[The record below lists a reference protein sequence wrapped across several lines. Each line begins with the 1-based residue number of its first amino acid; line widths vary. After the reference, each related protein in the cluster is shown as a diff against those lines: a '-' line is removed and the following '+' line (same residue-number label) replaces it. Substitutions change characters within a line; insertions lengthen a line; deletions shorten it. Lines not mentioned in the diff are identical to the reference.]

1 MKPKYFF
8 FRWLFL
14 GLILYPTLAQH
25 VHIFE
30 HHDHPTCEENSLHFH
45 EGDTS
50 CELLDYVSNTQA
62 VLPTFAFTS
71 LNEWVKLEKSYHF
84 PSVYSKSLFSK
95 SLRGPPFS

>member
-50 CELLDYVSNTQA
+50 CELLDYVSNTHA
-62 VLPTFAFTS
+62 VLPTFAFSSAPEFIQFEETF
-71 LNEWVKLEKSYHF
+71 HTHA
-84 PSVYSKSLFSK
+84 VYSKPLFSK
-95 SLRGPPFS
+95 PLRGPPSI